1 MAGST
6 QLAGAPQQAG
16 EQTYTS
22 GLEEW
27 MRGNPDLMELYRS
40 GEIDPNL
47 NLDVDQPSAWSLRH
61 NTPTQPISDVIDRA
75 AFLRAFSI

>member
-22 GLEEW
+22 GVEEW
-27 MRGNPDLMELYRS
+27 MRQNPDLLERYQS
-40 GEIDPNL
+40 GMVDPNMV
-47 NLDVDQPSAWSLRH
+47 LDLDQPSPWSMR
-61 NTPTQPISDVIDRA
+61 NIQPTQPISDIDRA